1 LATGEYEI
9 GLCIETRLKQS
20 QRWNDWK
27 KGWEGAKHVD
37 IRERTQTM
45 IKRADSMLNPFFSFV
60 DDNRI
65 GRARPNALRC
75 HAPTSRRRGA
85 GGRTNRRLRASKLRA
100 VAPRKKSAMLALLGQ
115 LRRRQ
120 ADLPHE
126 ICRYAPEYRVPLGQ
140 QQLLGGTSLVQKST
154 NASKK

>member
-27 KGWEGAKHVD
+27 KGWEGAKHLA

-65 GRARPNALRC
+65 GRL
-75 HAPTSRRRGA
+75 
-85 GGRTNRRLRASKLRA
+85 GRTLCVVTQPLRD
-100 VAPRKKSAMLALLGQ
+100 VAG
-115 LRRRQ
+115 
-120 ADLPHE
+120 
-126 ICRYAPEYRVPLGQ
+126 
-140 QQLLGGTSLVQKST
+140 
-154 NASKK
+154 